1 MGVCLCLCMHVP
13 TRSTVIPDGYNIFV
27 TVCDSASKTV
37 YYYFTFFILKKPSSS
52 YNNSSDNN
60 NFKYIKKHKVK
71 CVCAHVYVRVCMHM
85 SVCLVGGWRSS

>member
-37 YYYFTFFILKKPSSS
+37 YYYFTFFNNKK
-52 YNNSSDNN
+52 NLLLLNNN
-60 NFKYIKKHKVK
+60 NFKYIKKHKLK
-71 CVCAHVYVRVCMHM
+71 CVCVHVYVRVCMHM